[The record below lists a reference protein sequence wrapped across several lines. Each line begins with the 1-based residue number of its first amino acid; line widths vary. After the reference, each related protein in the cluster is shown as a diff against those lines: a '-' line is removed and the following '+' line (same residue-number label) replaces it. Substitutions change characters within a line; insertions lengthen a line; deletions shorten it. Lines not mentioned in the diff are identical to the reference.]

1 MRFSQLLKIVS
12 FIDGF
17 FRLRIVY
24 HNYLSF
30 HNCIIC
36 NTETH
41 QKITVQSTYSQ
52 KQLWTTFYCVWTT
65 YWVIFSW
72 NIRKLVPLPLH
83 KKWSF
88 PLRISS
94 VNATKSVVSCGFC
107 HSYWRN
113 PYWKTSFFCAVA
125 EAFYTFA
132 S

>member
-24 HNYLSF
+24 HNYLSL

-52 KQLWTTFYCVWTT
+52 KQLWTNVLLRMNHLLSY
-65 YWVIFSW
+65 IFMKYS
-72 NIRKLVPLPLH
+72 KLVPLPLH